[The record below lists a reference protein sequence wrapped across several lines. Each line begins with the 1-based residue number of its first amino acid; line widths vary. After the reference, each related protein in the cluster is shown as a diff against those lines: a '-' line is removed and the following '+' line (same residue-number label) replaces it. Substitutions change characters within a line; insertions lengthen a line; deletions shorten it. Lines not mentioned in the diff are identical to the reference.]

1 MFLFQE
7 SICLIW
13 KLMSYLAAV
22 GLMGYT
28 IQFRIVCRT
37 VCVVSSYVLLPA
49 NTPMMMGL
57 VIAEIG
63 LVSHKTCLVVLSTHT
78 HTHIPPSPLCR
89 CSGRCTNN
97 KNNFYDSLRILFRIS
112 SAINVALNNPSIPAW
127 PIPPPFLFPL
137 RLLRHRRWQSPRMR
151 RDAYKNQRQK
161 FWVIWWHFEGINLIA
176 FNAKR

>member
-7 SICLIW
+7 SICLIR

-49 NTPMMMGL
+49 NTPMMMAP

-78 HTHIPPSPLCR
+78 HTPPSPLC
-89 CSGRCTNN
+89 RCTNN

-137 RLLRHRRWQSPRMR
+137 QLLRHRR
-151 RDAYKNQRQK
+151 
-161 FWVIWWHFEGINLIA
+161 
-176 FNAKR
+176 

>member
-7 SICLIW
+7 SICLIR
-13 KLMSYLAAV
+13 KLMSYLAAL

-49 NTPMMMGL
+49 NTPMMMAP

-78 HTHIPPSPLCR
+78 HTHLPHLSV
-89 CSGRCTNN
+89 G
-97 KNNFYDSLRILFRIS
+97 
-112 SAINVALNNPSIPAW
+112 VPAGAQT
-127 PIPPPFLFPL
+127 IKTTFTIVYGFCFVF
-137 RLLRHRRWQSPRMR
+137 QV
-151 RDAYKNQRQK
+151 Q
-161 FWVIWWHFEGINLIA
+161 
-176 FNAKR
+176 